1 MQQNED
7 YLNFLRGKIRLA
19 SFAGFDVADDEINP
33 ILKPHQAA
41 CVKWAVK
48 GGNRALFER
57 FGLGKTVQQ
66 IEIVR
71 LVQKRAGGKVLI
83 VCPLGVRQ
91 EFKRDGVMLG
101 VRFEFIRRP
110 EEMIDGQDFYLTNYE
125 SIRDGR
131 LNPNLFTV
139 VSLDEASVLRS
150 YGSKTYQEF
159 LPLFSGVKYKFV
171 ATATPSP
178 NRYKELIHYAG
189 FLGIMDTGQALAQPL
204 TSKVLT
210 PTGWFEMG
218 DIKPGD
224 SVIGRNGKPTS
235 VLGVYPQGEKD
246 IFKVT
251 FSDGTTTRCTSEH
264 LWLTRTQYQRNAA
277 AKFSKRNLGA
287 DSSRYWTVKQT
298 ADIAKTLTCG
308 ATGSKNHQIP
318 LVDPVDFMAHPVMV
332 DPYLLGFLLGDG
344 NLRQTSVNLST
355 ADIWIVKHIGQIVAP
370 LGLSVRKNQHERADG
385 QRNYDY
391 GISAGPIGKAGR
403 GHQSNAVLAGLRS
416 YGLLGKRA
424 WEKRIPA
431 NYLFNTAVVRLAV
444 LQGLMD
450 ADGTVCTNGTIRLTT
465 TSAGMADDVVFVV
478 QSLGGTAEVF
488 QQQGRTPNGEVGRI
502 QYRVTVRL
510 PNGTNPFQLP
520 RKAEL
525 VRERVKYEPK
535 RYIVS
540 VEPDGRE
547 EAQCIA
553 VADDDHLYITDSFIV
568 THNTRFFQRD
578 STQANNL
585 TLYPHKER
593 EFWLWLNS
601 WAIFLQA
608 PSDLGF
614 DDTGYDLPPLQ
625 VHYHEVLTDLT
636 NAGAEKDGQ
645 CLLFKDAA
653 LGLKEA
659 AAEKRDSLPAR
670 IECLET
676 ILDNDPDSHYLIW
689 HHLEAERHAIKQAVP
704 DAVSVYGTQDLD
716 QREQAIVDFSDG
728 KFKYLSVKPEIA
740 GSGCN
745 FQRHC
750 HKAVFLGINYSFNDF
765 IQAVHRIYR
774 FLQTRQV
781 EIHII
786 HSEAEREIVKTLQT
800 KWLQHEEMVSTM
812 SNIIKEHG
820 LNNLSM
826 ADVLART
833 IGVER
838 LEVKGERFTVA
849 NNDCVVEA
857 RRQPENHVDL
867 IVTSIPFANH
877 YEYTPS
883 YNDFGH
889 TENNDHFWAQMDFLT
904 PELLRI
910 LKPGRL
916 YCCHVKD
923 RILFGNVTGAGA
935 PTVSPFHC
943 ESIMHARKHGF
954 DYMGMITIVTDVVRE
969 NNQTYRLGWS
979 EQCKDGTKMGVGSPE
994 YVLLFRK
1001 PQSDRTRGYADDPV
1015 KKSKEDYTRARWQ
1028 VDAHAFWRSSG
1039 NRQITAEELAQ
1050 LGPDKLAKAFTEYS
1064 LQNIY
1069 DYEFHVRIGEELEA
1083 RGALPSTFM
1092 SLAPGSHDEAVWH
1105 NVNRMITLNGNQT
1118 QRGLQNHV
1126 CPLQFDIVDR
1136 LIERYSNKDDLVYDP
1151 FGGLMT
1157 VPYRAILKGRRG
1169 QASELNTA
1177 YFFDGVQ
1184 YLKSAEREFSMPS
1197 LFDFDD
1203 ERAAA

>member
-1 MQQNED
+1 MSEHAD
-7 YLNFLRGKIRLA
+7 YLNFLRQKIKLA
-19 SFAGFDVADDEINP
+19 SFAGFEIDDAEINP
-33 ILKPHQAA
+33 ILKPHQRKI
-41 CVKWAVK
+41 VQWAVQ
-48 GGNRALFER
+48 GGNRAIFAS
-57 FGLGKTVQQ
+57 FGLGKSVMQ
-66 IEIVR
+66 IEVTR
-71 LVQKRAGGKVLI
+71 LVQKNAGGKVLI
-83 VCPLGVRQ
+83 VCPFGVRQ
-91 EFKRDGVMLG
+91 EFKRDGAMLG
-101 VRFEFIRRP
+101 VHFEFIRRP

-131 LNPNLFTV
+131 LDPNLFTV

-159 LPLFSGVKYKFV
+159 LPLFGSVKFKFV

-189 FLGIMDTGQALAQPL
+189 FLGIMDTGQAL
-204 TSKVLT
+204 
-210 PTGWFEMG
+210 
-218 DIKPGD
+218 
-224 SVIGRNGKPTS
+224 
-235 VLGVYPQGEKD
+235 
-246 IFKVT
+246 
-251 FSDGTTTRCTSEH
+251 
-264 LWLTRTQYQRNAA
+264 
-277 AKFSKRNLGA
+277 
-287 DSSRYWTVKQT
+287 
-298 ADIAKTLTCG
+298 
-308 ATGSKNHQIP
+308 
-318 LVDPVDFMAHPVMV
+318 
-332 DPYLLGFLLGDG
+332 
-344 NLRQTSVNLST
+344 
-355 ADIWIVKHIGQIVAP
+355 
-370 LGLSVRKNQHERADG
+370 
-385 QRNYDY
+385 
-391 GISAGPIGKAGR
+391 
-403 GHQSNAVLAGLRS
+403 
-416 YGLLGKRA
+416 
-424 WEKRIPA
+424 
-431 NYLFNTAVVRLAV
+431 
-444 LQGLMD
+444 
-450 ADGTVCTNGTIRLTT
+450 
-465 TSAGMADDVVFVV
+465 
-478 QSLGGTAEVF
+478 
-488 QQQGRTPNGEVGRI
+488 
-502 QYRVTVRL
+502 
-510 PNGTNPFQLP
+510 
-520 RKAEL
+520 
-525 VRERVKYEPK
+525 
-535 RYIVS
+535 
-540 VEPDGRE
+540 
-547 EAQCIA
+547 
-553 VADDDHLYITDSFIV
+553 
-568 THNTRFFQRD
+568 TRFFQRD

-601 WAIFLQA
+601 WAIFLQK

-636 NAGAEKDGQ
+636 SAGAEKDGQ
-645 CLLFKDAA
+645 GLLFKDAA

-716 QREQAIVDFSDG
+716 DREQAIVDFSDG

-800 KWLQHEEMVSTM
+800 KWKQHEEMVSNM
-812 SNIIKEHG
+812 SAIIKEHG
-820 LNNLSM
+820 LNNVAM

-833 IGVER
+833 IGVDR
-838 LEVKGERFTVA
+838 LEVRGERFTVA

-857 RRQPENHVDL
+857 RRQPDNHVDL
-867 IVTSIPFANH
+867 IITSIPFANH

-910 LKPGRL
+910 LNPGRL

-943 ESIMHARKHGF
+943 EAIMHARKHGF

-1001 PQSDRTRGYADDPV
+1001 PQTDRSRGYADVPV
-1015 KKSKEDYTRARWQ
+1015 KKSKDDYTRARWQ

-1064 LQNIY
+1064 LQNVY
-1069 DYEFHVRIGEELEA
+1069 DYDFHVKIGEELEV

-1092 SLAPGSHDEAVWH
+1092 SLAPGSHDDAVWH
-1105 NVNRMITLNGNQT
+1105 NVNRMITLNGSQS
-1118 QRGLQNHV
+1118 QKGLQNHV

-1136 LIERYSNKDDLVYDP
+1136 LIERYSNKDELIYDP

-1169 QASELNTA
+1169 QASELNTS

-1197 LFDFDD
+1197 LFDVLP
-1203 ERAAA
+1203 EAA